1 MDVGQTSNPGPRQF
15 VGVLM
20 KCCNTYVRAYL
31 TQKQDAFVAFCP
43 KCAAQARIRVV
54 QEGGSPDRFFEA
66 S

>member
-1 MDVGQTSNPGPRQF
+1 MDSGPSSRQAPREF
-15 VGVLM
+15 VGILM

-31 TQKQDAFVAFCP
+31 NKDRDAFVAFCP

-54 QEGGSPDRFFEA
+54 EDGGSEERFFEA